1 MKKIKNMEMKK
12 KIINMNKYYDCKE
25 NQNPNSI
32 IYHGKNYLAKEK
44 EKGNSSDKANNIKI
58 IKSYKE
64 NEDFVI
70 EDDIYKPEP
79 KNNNKQR

>member
-1 MKKIKNMEMKK
+1 MNINKKT
-12 KIINMNKYYDCKE
+12 
-25 NQNPNSI
+25 
-32 IYHGKNYLAKEK
+32 LAES
-44 EKGNSSDKANNIKI
+44 NH
-58 IKSYKE
+58 E